1 MSPAGRNTLEIP
13 NTMTQT
19 HSQTLDGKVAL
30 VTGAARRLG
39 EAIARMLHGHGANL
53 IVHYNTSVG
62 DAQRLQQALNQQ
74 RPDSTVLA
82 QADLHDPRAV
92 AALVDKAVS
101 AWGHLDVLVNNASTF
116 YPTPFGTVTEAQ
128 WDDLLGSNLKGPFF
142 LCQAAAPHLSP
153 RGGCVVNMV
162 DVYAE
167 SPLAFFPA
175 YSIAKAGM
183 HMLTRSLA
191 KELGPHVRVNGIAP
205 GTILWPELPQDEE
218 ERQHL
223 IAHTVLQRRG
233 EPHEI
238 AAAALYLIRDAT
250 YTTGHV
256 LTVDGGRH
264 LYI

>member
-1 MSPAGRNTLEIP
+1 
-13 NTMTQT
+13 MTQT
-19 HSQTLDGKVAL
+19 HSQTLGGKVAL

-39 EAIARMLHGHGANL
+39 EAIARTLHAHGANL
-53 IVHYNTSVG
+53 VLHYNTSAG
-62 DAQRLQQALNQQ
+62 DAQRLAQALNEL
-74 RPDSTVLA
+74 RAASAVTA
-82 QADLHDPRAV
+82 RADLLNPRAA
-92 AALVDKAVS
+92 AALVEQALT
-101 AWGHLDVLVNNASTF
+101 AWGHLDILVNNASTF

-142 LCQAAAPHLSP
+142 LCQAAAAHLTP
-153 RGGCVVNMV
+153 RHGCIVNMV
-162 DVYAE
+162 DVYAK
-167 SPLAFFPA
+167 SPLATFPA

-183 HMLTRSLA
+183 HMLTKSLA

-205 GTILWPELPQDEE
+205 GTILWPELPQDEL
-218 ERQHL
+218 ERRHL

-233 EPHEI
+233 EAEEI